1 MPTEPSSKAG
11 YVAIAGR
18 PNVGKST
25 LLNALLDF
33 RLSII
38 SPRPQT
44 TRRRIMG
51 ILNRPGL
58 QIIFLDTPGIMD
70 ARYTFQK
77 VMSRTIQSSVADA
90 DFLLFLCEAQK
101 GSAET
106 KIVVEEELAILKK
119 INPQNKPV
127 ILAINKIDLFAR
139 DQLLVLLKIYSDLYP
154 FSALVPISALKKD
167 GLNELMSELEKLV
180 PLHPPFYDPDVL
192 TEHPERFFVS
202 EFIREQIFLYFREEV
217 PYSTEV
223 QVTDFVERE
232 KGKDL
237 IQAVIYVE
245 RESQKGIIIG
255 RQGAALKKI
264 GLNARRVIE
273 QFLNRE
279 VYLDLSV
286 RVSKNWR
293 KDEIKIKK
301 FGY

>member
-127 ILAINKIDLFAR
+127 ILAINKIDLFVR
-139 DQLLVLLKIYSDLYP
+139 DQLLVSLKIYSDLYP

>member
-77 VMSRTIQSSVADA
+77 VMSRAIQSSVADA
-90 DFLLFLCEAQK
+90 DFLLFLCEAKK

-106 KIVVEEELAILKK
+106 KIAVEEELAILKK

-223 QVTDFVERE
+223 QVTGFVERE
-232 KGKDL
+232 RGKDL

-286 RVSKNWR
+286 KVSKNWR

>member
-1 MPTEPSSKAG
+1 
-11 YVAIAGR
+11 
-18 PNVGKST
+18 
-25 LLNALLDF
+25 
-33 RLSII
+33 
-38 SPRPQT
+38 
-44 TRRRIMG
+44 
-51 ILNRPGL
+51 
-58 QIIFLDTPGIMD
+58 
-70 ARYTFQK
+70 
-77 VMSRTIQSSVADA
+77 
-90 DFLLFLCEAQK
+90 
-101 GSAET
+101 
-106 KIVVEEELAILKK
+106 
-119 INPQNKPV
+119 V

>member
-1 MPTEPSSKAG
+1 MLTEPSSKAG
-11 YVAIAGR
+11 YIAIAGR

-77 VMSRTIQSSVADA
+77 VMSRAIQSSVTDA
-90 DFLLFLCEAQK
+90 DFLLFLCEAKK

-106 KIVVEEELAILKK
+106 KIAVQEELAILKK

-167 GLNELMSELEKLV
+167 GLNELMSELEKLL

-223 QVTDFVERE
+223 QVTDFVERGR
-232 KGKDL
+232 GKDL

-245 RESQKGIIIG
+245 RDSQKGIIIG

-279 VYLDLSV
+279 IYLDLSV
-286 RVSKNWR
+286 KVSRNWR